1 MRPSVYD
8 LLLKQKKQNNRIRGT
23 DAYDGEYQIAVLLGK
38 TVPKDYSPE
47 AVHLNHKQFL
57 EKLGI
62 TEGQY
67 QNIFSLYEECG
78 IGYKGPKIQSC
89 ETALVNVLAYCKQE
103 GI

>member
-78 IGYKGPKIQSC
+78 IWYKGDIIAPEEAITNC
-89 ETALVNVLAYCKQE
+89 VDYCRKE
-103 GI
+103 NI